1 MDFGLIFIDQMRNI
15 VKTNLLPV
23 LLLISLCSLAQKK
36 ARVDTAVD
44 SRFYKF
50 AGNVRVDIRHATPA
64 QPEMIA
70 RKERLMSIAKERFL
84 FSVGENLYPTTLT
97 LAVRFQ
103 KNTGAIIYEGNE
115 WYWGEIGYLRRYL
128 IDGKSDIE
136 FADVKITPKN
146 APNYRYHVVV
156 NDEKEIV
163 GWTIP
168 DQFKTSSD
176 GKATFAYLGKYKLQ
190 PNGYL
195 KIEIYN
201 INNYKQKD
209 AMIIDWRELKAL
221 SFHTTIDYRTKY
233 WGTTILSAYLD
244 LDKKNKQ
251 VNFLETENLNDVRF
265 RLSDS
270 LVRMSFFSSRLPT
283 PYNYQIRL
291 KRTIGN
297 KTENIEL
304 GEHSGTYLLYKEFWN
319 KAGLYEITFTPKL
332 VRPGGSH
339 VDYLRTKARS
349 FKFTVLPPL
358 TKGKWFSNK
367 ELGLIGLIWCAFFGG
382 VVGSLLVWFKNK
394 SRKKILKEQQQ
405 KDLAKIQLATVRS
418 QLNPHFMFNA
428 LSGIQSLMNQDK
440 SDEANHYLGKFAR
453 LTRNVL
459 DQQDLIS
466 LAEEKLLL
474 EDYLQMEQLRFGFKY
489 QFHVAQ
495 DLNMDNI
502 EIPSMLLQPFVENA
516 IKHGDKGD
524 QLEIE
529 VFFIRKDEDLILKIM
544 DNGVGFDPEKNYEGL
559 GLQLSKNRISLLN
572 TIYNSTPLIL
582 TMTSRSNQTEIK
594 ITLTQWL

>member
-15 VKTNLLPV
+15 VKKNLLLV

-36 ARVDTAVD
+36 AGVDTAVD

-64 QPEMIA
+64 QLEMIA
-70 RKERLMSIAKERFL
+70 RKERLTSIANERFL

-103 KNTGAIIYEGNE
+103 KNTGAVIYEGNE
-115 WYWGEIGYLRRYL
+115 WSWGETAYLRRYL
-128 IDGKSDIE
+128 INGKSDIE
-136 FADVKITPKN
+136 FADVKITPQN
-146 APNYRYHVVV
+146 AHHYRYHVVV

-163 GWTIP
+163 GWTTP

-176 GKATFAYLGKYKLQ
+176 RKATFAYLGNYKLQ
-190 PNGYL
+190 PDGYL
-195 KIEIYN
+195 KIEMYN
-201 INNYKQKD
+201 INNYKEKD
-209 AMIIDWRELKAL
+209 AMIIDWREPKAL
-221 SFHTTIDYRTKY
+221 SFQTFVDYRTKY
-233 WGTTILSAYLD
+233 WGSNIFSAP
-244 LDKKNKQ
+244 LDKDKINTDE
-251 VNFLETENLNDVRF
+251 NFLETKTLNDVRF
-265 RLSDS
+265 RLGDS
-270 LVRMSFFSSRLPT
+270 LVRINFFSTRLLT

-291 KRTIGN
+291 KRTISN

-304 GEHSGTYLLYKEFWN
+304 GEYNGNYFLYKEFWN
-319 KAGLYEITFTPKL
+319 KAGHYEITFTPKL
-332 VRPGGSH
+332 VKPGGSQ
-339 VDYLRTKARS
+339 VNYLTAKARR
-349 FKFTVLPPL
+349 FKFTVLPSL
-358 TKGKWFSNK
+358 VTGKWFSNK
-367 ELGLIGLIWCAFFGG
+367 ELALIGLILCAFLGTVIGG
-382 VVGSLLVWFKNK
+382 VAVWLKNK
-394 SRKKILKEQQQ
+394 NKKKLLKEQQQ

-428 LSGIQSLMNQDK
+428 LSGIQSLMNQNK
-440 SDEANHYLGKFAR
+440 SDEVNHYLGKFAR

-459 DQQDLIS
+459 DQPDLIS

-489 QFHVAQ
+489 RFHVSQ

-529 VFFIRKDEDLILKIM
+529 VFFIKKDDDLILKIM
-544 DNGVGFDPEKNYEGL
+544 DNGVGFDPEKSYEGL
-559 GLQLSKNRISLLN
+559 GLQLSRNRISLLN

-582 TMTSRSNQTEIK
+582 TMTSGSNQTEIK

>member
-15 VKTNLLPV
+15 VKKNLLSV
-23 LLLISLCSLAQKK
+23 LLLISLSSLAQKK
-36 ARVDTAVD
+36 PQVDTAVD

-64 QPEMIA
+64 QLEMIA
-70 RKERLMSIAKERFL
+70 RKERLTSIANERFL

-103 KNTGAIIYEGNE
+103 KNTGAVIYEGNE
-115 WYWGEIGYLRRYL
+115 WFWGETGYLRRYL

-136 FADVKITPKN
+136 FADVKITPQN
-146 APNYRYHVVV
+146 AHNYRYHVVV

-163 GWTIP
+163 GWTTP

-176 GKATFAYLGKYKLQ
+176 GKATFAYLGNYKLQ

-195 KIEIYN
+195 KIEMYN
-201 INNYKQKD
+201 INNYKEKD
-209 AMIIDWRELKAL
+209 AMIIDWRESKAL
-221 SFHTTIDYRTKY
+221 SFQTFVDYRTKY
-233 WGTTILSAYLD
+233 WGSNIFSAP
-244 LDKKNKQ
+244 LDKDKINTDE
-251 VNFLETENLNDVRF
+251 NFLETKTLNDVRF
-265 RLSDS
+265 RLGDS
-270 LVRMSFFSSRLPT
+270 LVRINFFSTRVPT

-291 KRTIGN
+291 KRTIDN

-304 GEHSGTYLLYKEFWN
+304 GEYNGNYFLYKEFWN
-319 KAGLYEITFTPKL
+319 KAGKYEITFTPKL
-332 VRPGGSH
+332 VRPGGSRAN
-339 VDYLRTKARS
+339 YLTAKARS
-349 FKFTVLPPL
+349 FKFTVLPSL

-367 ELGLIGLIWCAFFGG
+367 ELALIGLILCVFVGA
-382 VVGSLLVWFKNK
+382 VIGSLTVWLKNK
-394 SRKKILKEQQQ
+394 SKKKLLKEQQQ
-405 KDLAKIQLATVRS
+405 KNLAKIQLATVRS

-428 LSGIQSLMNQDK
+428 LSGIQSLMNQNK
-440 SDEANHYLGKFAR
+440 SDEVNHYLGKFAR

-459 DQQDLIS
+459 DQPDLIS

-489 QFHVAQ
+489 QFHVSQ

-529 VFFIRKDEDLILKIM
+529 VFFIRTGEDLILKIT
-544 DNGVGFDPEKNYEGL
+544 DNGVGFDPEKNYDGL
-559 GLQLSKNRISLLN
+559 GLQLSRNRISLLN

-582 TMTSRSNQTEIK
+582 TMTSGSNQTEIK

>member
-1 MDFGLIFIDQMRNI
+1 
-15 VKTNLLPV
+15 
-23 LLLISLCSLAQKK
+23 
-36 ARVDTAVD
+36 
-44 SRFYKF
+44 
-50 AGNVRVDIRHATPA
+50 
-64 QPEMIA
+64 
-70 RKERLMSIAKERFL
+70 
-84 FSVGENLYPTTLT
+84 
-97 LAVRFQ
+97 
-103 KNTGAIIYEGNE
+103 
-115 WYWGEIGYLRRYL
+115 
-128 IDGKSDIE
+128 
-136 FADVKITPKN
+136 
-146 APNYRYHVVV
+146 
-156 NDEKEIV
+156 
-163 GWTIP
+163 
-168 DQFKTSSD
+168 
-176 GKATFAYLGKYKLQ
+176 
-190 PNGYL
+190 
-195 KIEIYN
+195 
-201 INNYKQKD
+201 
-209 AMIIDWRELKAL
+209 MIIDWRELKAL
-221 SFHTTIDYRTKY
+221 SFRTTIDYRTKY

-265 RLSDS
+265 RLGDS

-405 KDLAKIQLATVRS
+405 KDLAKIQLATLRS

-428 LSGIQSLMNQDK
+428 LSGIQSLMNQNK
-440 SDEANHYLGKFAR
+440 SDEANHYLGKFDR

-459 DQQDLIS
+459 D
-466 LAEEKLLL
+466 
-474 EDYLQMEQLRFGFKY
+474 
-489 QFHVAQ
+489 
-495 DLNMDNI
+495 
-502 EIPSMLLQPFVENA
+502 
-516 IKHGDKGD
+516 
-524 QLEIE
+524 
-529 VFFIRKDEDLILKIM
+529 
-544 DNGVGFDPEKNYEGL
+544 
-559 GLQLSKNRISLLN
+559 
-572 TIYNSTPLIL
+572 
-582 TMTSRSNQTEIK
+582 
-594 ITLTQWL
+594 